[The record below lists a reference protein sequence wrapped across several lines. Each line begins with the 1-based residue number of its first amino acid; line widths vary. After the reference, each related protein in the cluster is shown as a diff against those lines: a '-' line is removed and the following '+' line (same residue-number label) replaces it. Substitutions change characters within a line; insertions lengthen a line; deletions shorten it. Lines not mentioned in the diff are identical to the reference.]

1 MARSDN
7 VRPQNSMTL
16 LRELIDI
23 PEQVHRGD
31 FVLRLTEGVTRPTET
46 LRSYVVTDQ
55 LRACFDDALAFIRSA
70 LESRSSKAAYLHGSF
85 GSGKSHFMAVLHLLL
100 QHNPEARSVAALAPV
115 LARHSAW
122 LDGKRFLLVPYHMI
136 GARSMES
143 AILGG
148 YVKHVTQLHPDA
160 PLPGV
165 YLTEHIFEDARR
177 LREGMGDQAFFDRLN
192 AGKDVGGGGW
202 GAIGAAW
209 DAASF
214 ERALRA
220 PAGAEERI
228 RLVGDLVAQ
237 IFQAFREVAA
247 ASDEAFVTLDD
258 GLAILS
264 KHAQSLGYDAVILFL
279 DELILWLASHV
290 GDMAFLNREGQKLA
304 KLVEATTADRPI
316 PLVSFVARQRDLR
329 ELVGEH
335 VPGAER
341 LGFADVLKW
350 WEGRFHKIPLEDR
363 NLPAIAEQR
372 LLRPR
377 DDSARRRIDE
387 AFAETRRVR
396 EDVMRVLLTTE
407 ADQRMFRAVYP
418 FSPALVQTLVAV
430 SSALQRERTALKVML
445 QLLVNRRDEL
455 ALGEVVPV
463 GDLFDV
469 IAEGDEP
476 FNDDMRTNFENAK
489 RLYYQK
495 LLPLIE
501 RQHGLRRE
509 EAMRLPADDPRARTF
524 RAHDRLLKTLLLA
537 ALVPE
542 VESLK
547 AMTAGKLA
555 ALNHGTI
562 RSPIPGGEGRMVLG
576 QCRDWAAQI
585 GEIRI
590 GEDDLN
596 PTITIQLSSVDT
608 ASILERARGVDNTG
622 NRIVKVRDLL
632 FDQLGLRAEHSL
644 FLRHDLVWRGT
655 KRGVEIVFNN
665 IRDLPDESLR
675 ARGSDWKVVIDYPFD
690 ADGYTATDDLA
701 KIAEFRQRGEPSRTL
716 CWVPAFL
723 TREALK
729 DLGTLVILDHILAG
743 ERFASF
749 ALHLSQVDQ
758 AAARALLDNQRSQL
772 RQRLRACLDG
782 AYGIA
787 TAPPGTVEGSPE
799 VSERLQSLDPGLQPR
814 PPVGADYRAAF
825 EHVTHQLLAHQFPAH
840 PVFETEI
847 RPAALRRV
855 WELAQRA
862 AQAPDGRIIVDR
874 DRRTEMRQIANPL
887 RLGEMHEDAFILGH
901 HWHHHFQRKAGDGT
915 EALTVR
921 RLRQWTDEP
930 TPAGLTKEVQNL
942 LILVF
947 AEQTSHSF
955 FLHRGPFQPSID
967 NLPDEL
973 ELRPQRLPARPDW
986 EEAAD
991 RAAKILG
998 LTVSPL
1004 PTANGVAHLVA
1015 EAKRLAAE
1023 LRGACGTLLRRLTDR
1038 MQKLG
1043 IATGSGSA
1051 NRPRTATAALGFL
1064 EVIHASSPDGVVS
1077 AMVQAAVETSAEAMG
1092 TSIKKA
1098 AAVCSALET
1107 TKFELLEAVGRLT
1120 DDRAPRAEEI
1130 RRRVVEALERDELAL
1145 GLEAVL
1151 RQAESDAITLLAPPP
1166 APPVPKPPVQPGPK
1180 LRVVEQSSAIGLDRT
1195 KAGTVLDGLD
1205 RKLGENPERRL
1216 SIDWRIEEPETG
1228 G

>member
-1 MARSDN
+1 
-7 VRPQNSMTL
+7 MTL

-31 FVLRLTEGVTRPTET
+31 FVLRLTEGVTRPAET

-100 QHNPEARSVAALAPV
+100 QHDPEARSVAALAPV

-122 LDGKRFLLVPYHMI
+122 LEGKRFMLVPYHMI

-148 YVKHVTQLHPDA
+148 YVNHVSRLHPDA

-165 YLTEHIFEDARR
+165 YLAESIFEDARR
-177 LREGMGDQAFFDRLN
+177 LREGMGDQAFFAQLN
-192 AGKDVGGGGW
+192 MGKETGGGGW

-209 DAASF
+209 EAAGF

-220 PAGAEERI
+220 PAGADERT
-228 RLVGDLVAQ
+228 RLVGDLVARL
-237 IFQAFREVAA
+237 FQAYRDVAA
-247 ASDEAFVTLDD
+247 VSDEAFVTLDQ
-258 GLAILS
+258 GLDIMSA
-264 KHAQSLGYDAVILFL
+264 HAQRLGYNAVILFL

-304 KLVEATTADRPI
+304 KLVEATSADRPI
-316 PLVSFVARQRDLR
+316 PLVSFVARQRDLH

-341 LGFADVLKW
+341 LGFGDVLKW
-350 WEGRFHKIPLEDR
+350 WEGRFDRITLEDR

-377 DDSARRRIDE
+377 DDAARRRIDD
-387 AFAETRRVR
+387 AFEETKRVR
-396 EDVMRVLLTTE
+396 ADVMRVLLTND
-407 ADQRMFRAVYP
+407 ADQSMFRAVYP

-430 SSALQRERTALKVML
+430 SSMLQRERTALRVML

-455 ALGEVVPV
+455 ELGEVVAL

-476 FNDDMRTNFENAK
+476 FSDDMRIPFENAR

-501 RQHGLRRE
+501 GQHGVRRE
-509 EAMRLPADDPRARTF
+509 EVLRLPGDDPRAPAF

-562 RSPIPGGEGRMVLG
+562 RSPIPGGEGRMVLA
-576 QCRDWAAQI
+576 QCREWAAQV

-590 GEDDLN
+590 GEDDPN

-608 ASILERARGVDNTG
+608 TRILERAQNIDNTG
-622 NRIVKVRDLL
+622 NRLVKVRDLL
-632 FDQLGLRAEHSL
+632 FDQLGLRVENNL
-644 FLRHDLVWRGT
+644 FLRHELVWRGT
-655 KRGVEIVFNN
+655 KRGVEVVFGN
-665 IRDLPDESLR
+665 IRELPDESLR
-675 ARGSDWKVVIDYPFD
+675 ARGADWRVVVDYPFD
-690 ADGYTATDDLA
+690 ADGHTAADDLA
-701 KIAEFRQRGEPSRTL
+701 KIGEFRQRGEPSTTL

-743 ERFASF
+743 ERFGSF
-749 ALHLSQVDQ
+749 ASHLSQVDQ

-772 RQRLRACLDG
+772 RQRLRAYLDG

-787 TAPPGTVEGSPE
+787 TAPPGTVESWPE
-799 VSERLQSLDPGLQPR
+799 ASERLQSLDPGLQPR

-825 EHVTHQLLAHQFPAH
+825 EHMVDQLLTHQFPAH

-847 RPAALRRV
+847 RPVVLRRV
-855 WELAQRA
+855 LELAQRA
-862 AQAPDGRIIVDR
+862 AQAPDGRIIVER
-874 DRRTEMRQIANPL
+874 ERRAEMRQIANPL

-901 HWHHHFQRKAGDGT
+901 YWRQHFLRKAAEGT
-915 EALTVR
+915 EALSVR

-930 TPAGLTKEVQNL
+930 MAAGLTKEVQNL
-942 LILVF
+942 LILAF

-955 FLHRGPFQPSID
+955 YLHGGPSSASID

-973 ELRPQRLPARPDW
+973 ELRPQRLPALADW
-986 EEAAD
+986 KEAAD
-991 RAAKILG
+991 RSAKILG
-998 LTVSPL
+998 MTVSPL
-1004 PTANGVAHLVA
+1004 PTANNVAQLAA
-1015 EAKRLAAE
+1015 EAKRLAGE
-1023 LRGACGTLLRRLTDR
+1023 LRGPCNTLLQRLSAR
-1038 MQKLG
+1038 MGELG
-1043 IATGSGSA
+1043 IASGSTS
-1051 NRPRTATAALGFL
+1051 RLRTATAALGFL
-1064 EVIHASSPDGVVS
+1064 EAVHASSLDGVVFG
-1077 AMVQAAVETSAEAMG
+1077 MVRAAVETSAEAMG

-1098 AAVCSALET
+1098 AAISAALDN
-1107 TKFELLEAVGRLT
+1107 TKFELLEAIGRLT
-1120 DDRAPRAEEI
+1120 DDRALGAEEI
-1130 RRRVVEALERDELAL
+1130 RRRIVEAVKRDELAL
-1145 GLEAVL
+1145 GLEGVL
-1151 RQAESDAITLLAPPP
+1151 RQAETDAVRLLAPPTPVTNPP
-1166 APPVPKPPVQPGPK
+1166 ALRPEPLGSRG
-1180 LRVVEQSSAIGLDRT
+1180 RVVEQASATGLDRA
-1195 KAGTVLDGLD
+1195 KARIVLDDLG
-1205 RKLGENPERRL
+1205 RKLAENPARRL
-1216 SIDWRIEEPETG
+1216 SINWQIEEPEAG
-1228 G
+1228 R